1 MNLGPAHPAL
11 TGIPVHQSR
20 CVCCCIWTDGWINLQ
35 IPGQPVVSWMHRLFV
50 RQRKA
55 NVKVTMK
62 RWKTQELSVNK
73 KEGHSETWSKPSHK
87 LPTENTPRI
96 LIAMRYFQQV
106 VPSQNTYQWKTVTV
120 MLSVSA
126 NLAKNA
132 KFSGNAAIRGVFSV
146 CANEHKSRHKT
157 EATQTRLSLEHRGRT
172 ASGGEQMW
180 GGQDKGSPI
189 WCLLDKAT
197 ES

>member
-11 TGIPVHQSR
+11 TGIRVHQSH
-20 CVCCCIWTDGWINLQ
+20 CVCCCNWTDGWINLQ
-35 IPGQPVVSWMHRLFV
+35 IPGLPVASWMHRLFV

-62 RWKTQELSVNK
+62 LLKTQELSVNK

-87 LPTENTPRI
+87 LPAENTPRI
-96 LIAMRYFQQV
+96 LITMRYFQQAV
-106 VPSQNTYQWKTVTV
+106 LSQNTYWWKTVR
-120 MLSVSA
+120 MMPSVSPK
-126 NLAKNA
+126 LAKNA
-132 KFSGNAAIRGVFSV
+132 KVSVNASIRGVFSF

-157 EATQTRLSLEHRGRT
+157 EATQIRLSLEHRGR
-172 ASGGEQMW
+172 APSGGEQMW

-189 WCLLDKAT
+189 WCLLDKAA